1 MKNKIL
7 NTLIL
12 LLFLTTTYAQ
22 EIDFKWGKTD
32 KISKTTASPE
42 ILGVREGKTYILKSE
57 KPKDLGTYYISAIEL
72 DDLNSEKKIELG
84 KILPK
89 DVASNNIYAAYLI
102 KDNIIVVS
110 TTKNKELIGS
120 ILDLNGKVIKGK
132 INIDRAD
139 AKDKEF
145 DGFSVELSPDESVIL
160 GYRKTKGKDKK
171 STGFVFSTFNPE
183 LKRLNSA
190 KVELPYDEDNI
201 DIGKVRI
208 DNSSNVYIVA
218 NLTIEGKRKK
228 FDVIKSVLL
237 HLPMDKQKPELN
249 EVALPLEKRLA
260 TSMSFLVLNDKI
272 VITGMYASN
281 ADAEFLE
288 GVFYTELSKGSL
300 EVINSSYQKFKPG
313 LQTRKA
319 ASNKFENK
327 PGFGYKLQEI
337 ILEDS
342 KEKVLIFENRYE
354 TYSTDNQGNVSK
366 NTYAL
371 DFIVVKLD
379 AENKIEWNTMIYK
392 NQALRVPY
400 SSVVGIGPL
409 AISTNVYRYFRKFES
424 VVGYCSIYKNGKLYL
439 VFNDHNDNMKSKN
452 AEEVYNNSKKSY
464 SAMITLDAKTGK
476 WEKKP
481 LFKSKE
487 SQRILAPDNSMV
499 ISENKILL
507 FSFEKKGMPVG
518 IFSIE

>member
-1 MKNKIL
+1 MKNKI
-7 NTLIL
+7 IY
-12 LLFLTTTYAQ
+12 FLTFLFCLPGVRAQ
-22 EIDFKWGKTD
+22 EVDFKWGKVD

-42 ILGVREGKTYILKSE
+42 ILGIRNGKTYLLKAD
-57 KPKDLGTYYISAIEL
+57 KPKDLGTYYITAIEL
-72 DDLNSEKKIELG
+72 DDLNSETKIELG

-89 DVASNNIYAAYLI
+89 DVASNSIYGAYLI
-102 KDNIIVVS
+102 KDNIVIVS

-120 ILDLNGKVIKGK
+120 IIDLNGKLVKGK

-183 LKRLNSA
+183 IKRLNST

-201 DIGKVRI
+201 EIGKVRI

-272 VITGMYASN
+272 VITGMYASS
-281 ADAEFLE
+281 AEAEFLE
-288 GVFYTELSKGSL
+288 GVFYTELSKSSL
-300 EVINSSYQKFKPG
+300 EVMNSSYQKFKPG

-319 ASNKFENK
+319 VSNKFENK

-337 ILEDS
+337 IIEDS
-342 KEKVLIFENRYE
+342 KEKLLLFENRYV
-354 TYSTDNQGNVSK
+354 TFSSDSKGNVSK
-366 NTYAL
+366 YTYAL

-379 AENKIEWNTMIYK
+379 AENKLEWNTMVYK
-392 NQALRVPY
+392 NQTLGVPY
-400 SSVVGIGPL
+400 STVAGIGPL
-409 AISTNVYRYFRKFES
+409 AISINVYRYYRKFES

-464 SAMITLDAKTGK
+464 SAMVSLDAKTGK

-487 SQRILAPDNSMV
+487 SQRMLAPDNSMV

-507 FSFEKKGMPVG
+507 FSFEKKGMPIG
-518 IFSIE
+518 IFSLE